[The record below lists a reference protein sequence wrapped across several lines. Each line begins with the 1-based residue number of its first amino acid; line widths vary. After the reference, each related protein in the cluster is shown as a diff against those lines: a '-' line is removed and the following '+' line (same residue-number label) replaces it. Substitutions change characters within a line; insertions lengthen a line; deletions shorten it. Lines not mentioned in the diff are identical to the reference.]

1 MKKGTRKPDFGYDFW
16 YQPFFNVMI
25 STEYGAPKFFME
37 NLNLEHVSG
46 GGYGTHLNVFDWKE
60 RTLKQRIDL
69 GAEGVMP
76 LEIRGAIQYSLE
88 KHPEKY
94 HKLVM
99 IFVTLFQDVF
109 RTDLYCMLSL
119 LNWKCLDSTGVW
131 RREFF
136 TELS

>member
-46 GGYGTHLNVFDWKE
+46 GGYGTHLNVFDWRE
-60 RTLKQRIDL
+60 RTLSQRIDL

-76 LEIRGAIQYSLE
+76 LEIRFLHDPKKAEVNRDTKAGKVKKGCENSLFPPM
-88 KHPEKY
+88 K
-94 HKLVM
+94 
-99 IFVTLFQDVF
+99 TCNDG
-109 RTDLYCMLSL
+109 R
-119 LNWKCLDSTGVW
+119 WKSRNQG
-131 RREFF
+131 
-136 TELS
+136 S

>member
-46 GGYGTHLNVFDWKE
+46 GGYGTHLNVFDWRE
-60 RTLKQRIDL
+60 RTLSQRIDL

-76 LEIRGAIQYSLE
+76 LEIRFLHNPKKAEVSKDTKAGTGKVKKGCERFSLVAM
-88 KHPEKY
+88 KACN
-94 HKLVM
+94 
-99 IFVTLFQDVF
+99 DG
-109 RTDLYCMLSL
+109 R
-119 LNWKCLDSTGVW
+119 WKSRNQPL
-131 RREFF
+131 
-136 TELS
+136 

>member
-1 MKKGTRKPDFGYDFW
+1 
-16 YQPFFNVMI
+16 MI

-76 LEIRGAIQYSLE
+76 LEIRFLHNPKKAEVSINAGWCSRR
-88 KHPEKY
+88 
-94 HKLVM
+94 
-99 IFVTLFQDVF
+99 TLGCVKSY
-109 RTDLYCMLSL
+109 R
-119 LNWKCLDSTGVW
+119 
-131 RREFF
+131 
-136 TELS
+136 

>member
-25 STEYGAPKFFME
+25 STEYGAPKFFMK

-76 LEIRGAIQYSLE
+76 LEIRFLHNPKKAEVQY
-88 KHPEKY
+88 
-94 HKLVM
+94 
-99 IFVTLFQDVF
+99 
-109 RTDLYCMLSL
+109 RTF
-119 LNWKCLDSTGVW
+119 LNNIT
-131 RREFF
+131 
-136 TELS
+136 THYT